1 MYLGIDLGGTK
12 IEAVVLADSD
22 TVGEK
27 ILFRQRVETPSQD
40 YSATLSAIISL
51 ITQAEQAVGV
61 FSQIGIGTPG
71 AVSRKTGAMKNCN
84 STCLNGEYLV
94 EDLQRLSGKTVFQAN
109 DANCFA
115 LSEATDGAG
124 KGTAVVFGV
133 ILGTGVGGGIVID
146 GRVIQGVNHIA
157 GEWGHNPL
165 PHRVI
170 PEGELRSCYCGKVNC
185 IETFLSGPGFAR
197 TFHNMFPTLNGQN
210 DKEQD
215 SSALLTAKAIAELID
230 QRDPQALAALDH
242 YSRQLAAAL
251 SGVIN
256 VLDPDVIVLG
266 GGMSNIDQLYSGV
279 FDYLAD
285 FVFSDSLETRIVPPV
300 YGDSSGVRGAA
311 WLTRQG

>member
-12 IEAVVLADSD
+12 IEAVVLAEKD
-22 TVGEK
+22 TDEEK
-27 ILFRQRVETPSQD
+27 IVFRQRVATPSQD
-40 YSATLSAIISL
+40 YSATLQAIVSL
-51 ITQAEQAVGV
+51 ITQAEQAVGY
-61 FSQIGIGTPG
+61 FSCIGIGTPG
-71 AVSRKTGAMKNCN
+71 AVSRQTGAMKNCN
-84 STCLNGEYLV
+84 STCLNGEYLI
-94 EDLQRLSGKTVFQAN
+94 EDLQRLSGKTVLQAN

-115 LSEATDGAG
+115 LSEATDGSGRGAE
-124 KGTAVVFGV
+124 VVLGV

-165 PHRVI
+165 PHI
-170 PEGELRSCYCGKVNC
+170 AISADELRSCYCGKVNC

-197 TFHNMFPTLNGQN
+197 TFHNMSPNLNSQN
-210 DKEQD
+210 DSEQY
-215 SSALLTAKAIAELID
+215 SSQLLAAKAIAELID
-230 QRDPQALAALDH
+230 QHDPQALAALDH

-266 GGMSNIDQLYSGV
+266 GGMSNIHQLYPKV
-279 FDYLAD
+279 FDHLSD
-285 FVFSDSLETRIVPPV
+285 FVFSDSIETRIVPPV